1 MAWSASLS
9 SFPAAI
15 SASIC
20 MSHFS
25 SRKCCNQWATF
36 QASFT
41 GSFCRAFSISATVL
55 MTETYFVSSR
65 RASWLMALPLDRVI
79 RNATG
84 RFRAD
89 RVDRIGPAVRT
100 EGFIPDVLVGAIEIG
115 LRRCICG
122 DLLLFQCPALLRA
135 INLFE

>member
-1 MAWSASLS
+1 
-9 SFPAAI
+9 
-15 SASIC
+15 
-20 MSHFS
+20 
-25 SRKCCNQWATF
+25 
-36 QASFT
+36 
-41 GSFCRAFSISATVL
+41 
-55 MTETYFVSSR
+55 
-65 RASWLMALPLDRVI
+65 MALPLDRVI

-135 INLFE
+135 INLFEVRDAVAFGRVLMPVHTNGMPEDGECAKDDPQRDAEEKIFFAHSPVGCA